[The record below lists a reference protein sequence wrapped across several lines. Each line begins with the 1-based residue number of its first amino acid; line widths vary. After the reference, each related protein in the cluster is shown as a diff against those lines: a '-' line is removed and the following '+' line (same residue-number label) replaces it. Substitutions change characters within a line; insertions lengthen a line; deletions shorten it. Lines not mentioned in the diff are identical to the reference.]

1 MLGKFS
7 EFCLFVVRVSYWVE
21 DFWSV
26 ATIFKETWTIVN
38 KYWWQQISATKML
51 HFHTFVKSYK
61 LTLSIWLVTFE
72 TMLSLHWI
80 WFQEPVCPIGDSFHH
95 ITVTPVTLS
104 SSNTNIATTNSGG
117 VETQKNPVK
126 TDHPKKGGKNISK
139 GLKKS
144 EHKSRMSL
152 MHFSRKAE
160 SSSEEEQECGAAC
173 APSTEPAPARLQQ
186 AITFSAADR
195 SCEEERLSFRDPLP
209 SAFPHRGEKSKNQKE
224 EKRRVHH
231 APVAPPSQSDWI
243 WNKQTIINY
252 INRFLCPFFASI
264 HFLNVCLATRN
275 PEFFLSFNI
284 FFFGKI
290 FFKKFI
296 FYLPFKVI
304 VISVF
309 QQPLNSFSFVF
320 FQFFLFHFSFF

>member
-1 MLGKFS
+1 
-7 EFCLFVVRVSYWVE
+7 
-21 DFWSV
+21 
-26 ATIFKETWTIVN
+26 
-38 KYWWQQISATKML
+38 
-51 HFHTFVKSYK
+51 
-61 LTLSIWLVTFE
+61 
-72 TMLSLHWI
+72 
-80 WFQEPVCPIGDSFHH
+80 VCPIGDSFHH

-243 WNKQTIINY
+243 
-252 INRFLCPFFASI
+252 
-264 HFLNVCLATRN
+264 
-275 PEFFLSFNI
+275 
-284 FFFGKI
+284 
-290 FFKKFI
+290 
-296 FYLPFKVI
+296 
-304 VISVF
+304 
-309 QQPLNSFSFVF
+309 
-320 FQFFLFHFSFF
+320 